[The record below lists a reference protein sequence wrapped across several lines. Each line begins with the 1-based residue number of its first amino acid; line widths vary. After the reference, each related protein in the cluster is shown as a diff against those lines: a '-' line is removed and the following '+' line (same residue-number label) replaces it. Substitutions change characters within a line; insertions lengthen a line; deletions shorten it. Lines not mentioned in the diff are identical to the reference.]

1 MRIRDWR
8 SDVCSSDLFRH
19 SYPHSWRSKAKII
32 FRCTPQW
39 FIAMDITSPLPFRGG
54 AGGGGSPD
62 SSAPGAI
69 PHPNPSP
76 QGEGLKNK
84 AATLRDLALNSLRSE
99 EQQSEIQSLIRTSY
113 AVFCL
118 KKKKTNDICAM
129 TLTTI
134 TSLCYVTKST
144 VLST

>member
-69 PHPNPSP
+69 PPPNPSP
-76 QGEGLKNK
+76 QGEGLKNN
-84 AATLRDLALNSLRSE
+84 AAHLRALAPNSIEHTPRGPE
-99 EQQSEIQSLIRTSY
+99 RPI
-113 AVFCL
+113 
-118 KKKKTNDICAM
+118 NHNP
-129 TLTTI
+129 
-134 TSLCYVTKST
+134 ST
-144 VLST
+144 GRELGGVKRWQ